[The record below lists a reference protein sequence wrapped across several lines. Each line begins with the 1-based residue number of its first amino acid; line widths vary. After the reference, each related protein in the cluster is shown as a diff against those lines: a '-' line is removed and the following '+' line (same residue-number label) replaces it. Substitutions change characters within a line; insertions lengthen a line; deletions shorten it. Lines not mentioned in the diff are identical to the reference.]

1 MSSKFWM
8 PIERSDPLSIHCK
21 GHEKMTIR
29 SAMWLGIG
37 WSLLMCCVVAVNPRV
52 HAQQPAAE
60 EPAATE
66 PRLDEILVVGEQP
79 GPAMWQVTKDDHTL
93 WIFAT
98 LEPLPKDMVW
108 HSKRVDE
115 RIAVSQ
121 LVLSPP
127 ELSAHVGFFRSMTLV
142 PSLLHARHA
151 PNGQTLEQSLPHDLY
166 MRWLAL
172 RVKYLGY
179 ADDEK
184 LRPLLAAANLYQ
196 RAINQVGLTHDS
208 HVWQRMEATAR
219 AKRVPVQPVSLEVPI
234 DNPKQYVRDLS
245 AIPSAGEIDCLRSTI
260 GLVETQLPI
269 MRIRANLWSTGDIE
283 RLRSL
288 LRSEAVETCASAVLL
303 VPSFQEEYTK
313 LNAQLQSVW
322 LEVAEKAIAANV
334 STVAVL
340 SMTEVLKPD
349 GWLAIFRARGYEITE
364 PSP

>member
-1 MSSKFWM
+1 MFRLA
-8 PIERSDPLSIHCK
+8 IVNPLEIYCK
-21 GHEKMTIR
+21 RREKISVR
-29 SAMWLGIG
+29 NAWRLGIG
-37 WSLLMCCVVAVNPRV
+37 WWLLACCNHPVN
-52 HAQQPAAE
+52 AQ
-60 EPAATE
+60 EPAAAE
-66 PRLDEILVVGEQP
+66 PHLEEILVVGEQP
-79 GPAMWQVTKDDHTL
+79 GPALWRVSKGEHSL

-108 HSKRVDE
+108 HSKSVDE
-115 RIAVSQ
+115 RIAASQ

-127 ELSAHVGFFRSMTLV
+127 ELSAHVGFFRSLTLV

-184 LRPLLAAANLYQ
+184 LRPLLAAANLYR
-196 RAINQVGLTHDS
+196 RAIDQVGLTHDS
-208 HVWQRMEATAR
+208 HVWQRIEATAR
-219 AKRVPVQPVSLEVPI
+219 ARHVPVQPVILEVPI

-260 GLVETQLPI
+260 GLVETQLPV
-269 MRIRANLWSTGDIE
+269 MRTRANLWSTGDVE
-283 RLRSL
+283 RLSGL
-288 LRSEAVETCASAVLL
+288 LRAEAVETCAGAVLV

-313 LNAQLQSVW
+313 LNAQLQSTW
-322 LEVAEKAIAANV
+322 FAAAEKAIAVNQ

-340 SMTEVLKPD
+340 SMEELLKTD
-349 GWLAIFRARGYEITE
+349 GWLATFRARGYEITE
-364 PSP
+364 P